1 MSKKD
6 KLKEEIGIL
15 RDDYK
20 NYFIIFMAIITA
32 SFTSFYQVILKNV
45 PIWILLIAAIGL
57 IASVVVI
64 GLMKKKRFEIDD
76 KLDVLEELE

>member
-45 PIWILLIAAIGL
+45 PNLDTLYCWNWVGCFYHCDWFDEE
-57 IASVVVI
+57 
-64 GLMKKKRFEIDD
+64 KKI
-76 KLDVLEELE
+76 

>member
-1 MSKKD
+1 M
-6 KLKEEIGIL
+6 L

-45 PIWILLIAAIGL
+45 PSWILFIAGIGVVSS
-57 IASVVVI
+57 IVVV
-64 GLMKKKRFEIDD
+64 GLMKKKRYEIDD
-76 KLDVLEELE
+76 KLDILEELE

>member
-6 KLKEEIGIL
+6 KIKEEIGML

-45 PIWILLIAAIGL
+45 PSWILFIAGIGVVSS
-57 IASVVVI
+57 IVVV
-64 GLMKKKRFEIDD
+64 GLMKKKRYEIDD
-76 KLDVLEELE
+76 KLDILEELE

>member
-45 PIWILLIAAIGL
+45 PVWILFIAGIGL
-57 IASVVVI
+57 VSSIIVI
-64 GLMKKKRFEIDD
+64 GLMKRKRYEIDD
-76 KLDVLEELE
+76 KLDVLEELD

>member
-20 NYFIIFMAIITA
+20 NYFIIFMAIVTA
-32 SFTSFYQVILKNV
+32 SFTSLYQVILQNV
-45 PIWILLIAAIGL
+45 PIWILFIAGMGMIST
-57 IASVVVI
+57 IFVI
-64 GLMKKKRFEIDD
+64 GLMKKKRYEIDE
-76 KLDVLEELE
+76 KLDILEELE

>member
-20 NYFIIFMAIITA
+20 NYFIIFMAIVTA
-32 SFTSFYQVILKNV
+32 SFASFYQVILKNV
-45 PIWILLIAAIGL
+45 PIWVLLIAAVGL
-57 IASVVVI
+57 ISSIVVI

-76 KLDVLEELE
+76 KLDLLEELE